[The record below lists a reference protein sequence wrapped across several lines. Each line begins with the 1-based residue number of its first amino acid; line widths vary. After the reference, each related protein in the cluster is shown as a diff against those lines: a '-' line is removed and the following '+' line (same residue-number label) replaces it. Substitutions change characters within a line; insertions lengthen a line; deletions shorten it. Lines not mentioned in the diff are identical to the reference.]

1 MGSLFTKLFDSLY
14 SKKNCRILML
24 GLDAAGKT
32 TILYQMK
39 LGETVSSVPT
49 IGFNFESVEYKNIK
63 FNVFDV
69 GGQYQLR
76 LLWRHYYQNANA
88 LIYVLDSSDT
98 ERFGLAKET
107 LQNLL
112 QEEDLKGIPVLI
124 LANKADVARAT
135 IKEIAKEMELEKLV
149 GHEWFIQST
158 CAITREGIYDGLD
171 WLSKKLQKCGK

>member
-14 SKKNCRILML
+14 TKKNCRILML

-32 TILYQMK
+32 TILYQLK

-69 GGQYQLR
+69 GGQYKLR
-76 LLWRHYYQNANA
+76 LLWKHYYQNANA

-98 ERFGLAKET
+98 ERFTLAKET

-112 QEEDLKGIPVLI
+112 QEEELNGIPVLI
-124 LANKADVARAT
+124 LANKADVSNTKLSDIAR
-135 IKEIAKEMELEKLV
+135 EMDV
-149 GHEWFIQST
+149 ASMRGHEWHIQST
-158 CAITREGIYDGLD
+158 CGLTREGVYEGLD
-171 WLSKKLQKCGK
+171 WLCKKLQKC